1 MIESEIEKRFVRM
14 VRNELGGKAYKFVSP
29 GNSGVPDRL
38 VTLPG
43 GVIWFVE
50 LKTDKGRLSPS
61 QERQLKFLSGL
72 GMKTFVLRGEAGIE
86 AFRKEVMADEVRTP
100 PISGDCVQ
108 LDHGT

>member
-1 MIESEIEKRFVRM
+1 MLESEIEKRFVRM

-50 LKTDKGRLSPS
+50 LKTETGRLSPS

-86 AFRKEVMADEVRTP
+86 AFRKEVIAHDLQTARIP
-100 PISGDCVQ
+100 GDRV
-108 LDHGT
+108 